1 MLTPEQ
7 QQAIAA
13 LRAESILAAETW
25 DHNHSAE
32 TTRWSSLVQDS
43 FHRAIERFEVN
54 TARTASGNA
63 LCVHL
68 AALTADYVE
77 WMQWALSDIALF
89 AVALRGEQQ
98 TVTDC
103 IGPCAL
109 VYFAGRILDDFLDRH
124 HLYRGRRVTLLGSL
138 AEQRGAGAESDALTV
153 LLALLLTMEG
163 LEQLPPDSG
172 NVQRQVITSLRRL
185 LTGILMDRSD
195 PQLWSPEFY
204 ESLIELKNVDYWR
217 ILYDALDPT
226 RSSPLYPFLCD
237 YYALAQKLND
247 LEEVARDEAQGRPN
261 LVSVF
266 RRAGSSSAE
275 PDEPTLSAVAIAVTS
290 HLLRL
295 YTQTHELP
303 PVEKLAALKLLG
315 QSRTQMERLGV
326 FGSAEPEPLRV
337 GVHRG
342 GLAWHATIDEFLQR
356 YGVDAVE
363 CSVCPVCHSET
374 FTAIFRKHGFQYNR
388 CTGCTHIYVS
398 PRLRDPILQQMLAE
412 DSSQAADPF
421 LESQTIYA
429 DHLCRLLSSSSSGI
443 GRRLLDIGHGSGH
456 LMLAARAYGFH
467 VHGIDRDE
475 RAATPLRAVF
485 GEHVQLC
492 QLPVETLP
500 WGSFDQVVMSH
511 VLEHLAEPTRTMP
524 AVVQALQP
532 GALLYIAVPDSDALQ
547 FKLFGRLWDAVHP
560 IMHPQFFNQ
569 RSLRHLV
576 EAHGLE
582 FIARVPSPPLAGPNV
597 QRWMKMF
604 RSLGG
609 DESGELAILARR
621 KSEIGLSP
629 AP

>member
-1 MLTPEQ
+1 MLTLEQ
-7 QQAIAA
+7 QQAIEA
-13 LRAESILAAETW
+13 LRTASILAAKTW
-25 DHNHSAE
+25 DHHHSVE
-32 TTRWSSLVQDS
+32 MEVWSTLVQDS
-43 FHRAIERFEVN
+43 FHRAIERFQGN
-54 TARTASGNA
+54 TAHTSSGNA

-77 WMQWALSDIALF
+77 WMQWALSDIAIF
-89 AVALRGEQQ
+89 AVAIRAEPQS
-98 TVTDC
+98 VTEH

-138 AEQRGAGAESDALTV
+138 AEQRGSGAESDALTV

-163 LEQLPPDSG
+163 LEQLPPGSG

-185 LTGILMDRSD
+185 LTGILMDRSA
-195 PQLWSPEFY
+195 PQLWSPKFY

-237 YYALAQKLND
+237 FYALAQKLND
-247 LEEVARDEAQGRPN
+247 LEDVARDEAQGRPN
-261 LVSVF
+261 LVSVS
-266 RRAGSSSAE
+266 RHAGTSSVQPGE
-275 PDEPTLSAVAIAVTS
+275 RTLPAVTASVTS

-295 YTQTHELP
+295 YAHTHELP
-303 PVEKLAALKLLG
+303 PSEKVAALKLLG
-315 QSRTQMERLGV
+315 QSRTQMEKLGV
-326 FGSAEPEPLRV
+326 FGSAEPDHLRI
-337 GVHRG
+337 GIHRG
-342 GLAWHATIDEFLQR
+342 GLAWHATVDEFLQR

-363 CSVCPVCHSET
+363 SSACPVCHADA

-388 CTGCTHIYVS
+388 CSVCTHIYVS

-429 DHLCRLLSSSSSGI
+429 DHICRLLSASGI

-467 VHGIDRDE
+467 VHGIDREE
-475 RAATPLRAVF
+475 RNCAPLRAVF
-485 GEHVQLC
+485 GDHVQQR
-492 QLPVETLP
+492 QLPVDALP

-511 VLEHLAEPTRTMP
+511 VLEHLAEPARSMP

-532 GALLYIAVPDSDALQ
+532 GALLYIAVPDSEALQ

-560 IMHPQFFNQ
+560 IMHPQFFNE

-576 EAHGLE
+576 EANGLE
-582 FIARVPSPPLAGPNV
+582 FVARIPSPPLAGPNV
-597 QRWMKMF
+597 QRWMRMF

-621 KSEIGLSP
+621 KMESGLNP